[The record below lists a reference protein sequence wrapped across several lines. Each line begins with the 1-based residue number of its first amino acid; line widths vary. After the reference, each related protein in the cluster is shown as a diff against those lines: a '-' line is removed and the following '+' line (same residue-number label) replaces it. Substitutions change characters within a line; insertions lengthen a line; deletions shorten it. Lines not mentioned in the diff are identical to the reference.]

1 MGSSRKHRNLASG
14 RAGAN
19 SNRTDSRGDGV
30 AGARDG
36 ALRDPAGA
44 TGARRL
50 EPRRS
55 SQLSQMSFSVY
66 RFSSGSTSLKSCASG
81 QIGDGFRYPWSP
93 PTVTA
98 ARTSPFARRPAR
110 CSTAAAVT
118 PWRKVAQEW
127 SWRTPCQGAQ
137 DMASRLPVLRIPST
151 AWCPETIVMPGCSP
165 GTGGASCGATAAPT
179 SYRPRARSL
188 RSRCRGPRRRC
199 STSRCCP
206 G

>member
-81 QIGDGFRYPWSP
+81 QIGDGFRLRMPM
-93 PTVTA
+93 
-98 ARTSPFARRPAR
+98 ARTSPWMPAMIMPCLASPVPTTQFRNVSVPTRFPSRPGATHEALVATRRSRSTRPRSRYRPLGPCRAPSPA
-110 CSTAAAVT
+110 SMTSAAT
-118 PWRKVAQEW
+118 PHRQ
-127 SWRTPCQGAQ
+127 SFGHLPR
-137 DMASRLPVLRIPST
+137 RRPVLRHL
-151 AWCPETIVMPGCSP
+151 PGDRP
-165 GTGGASCGATAAPT
+165 GA
-179 SYRPRARSL
+179 RPR
-188 RSRCRGPRRRC
+188 PR
-199 STSRCCP
+199 
-206 G
+206 